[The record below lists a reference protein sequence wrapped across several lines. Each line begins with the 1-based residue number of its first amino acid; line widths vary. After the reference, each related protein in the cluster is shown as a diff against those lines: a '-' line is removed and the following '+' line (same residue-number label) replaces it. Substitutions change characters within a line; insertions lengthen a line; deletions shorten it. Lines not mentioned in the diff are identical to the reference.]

1 MRRWPTVIIAALL
14 AVVQADLWF
23 GKGNMPYVMSLR
35 KQLAV
40 QQASNDSLRER
51 NARVAAE
58 VIDLKEGL
66 EVGGV
71 FVRTPQPLA
80 RVGSRA
86 ETDHARARIQFTH
99 ARLGRDE
106 IQLRLLVPTS
116 P

>member
-66 EVGGV
+66 EMIEEKARSELGM
-71 FVRTPQPLA
+71 VRP
-80 RVGSRA
+80 
-86 ETDHARARIQFTH
+86 
-99 ARLGRDE
+99 DE
-106 IQLRLLVPTS
+106 ILVQVSTRK
-116 P
+116 